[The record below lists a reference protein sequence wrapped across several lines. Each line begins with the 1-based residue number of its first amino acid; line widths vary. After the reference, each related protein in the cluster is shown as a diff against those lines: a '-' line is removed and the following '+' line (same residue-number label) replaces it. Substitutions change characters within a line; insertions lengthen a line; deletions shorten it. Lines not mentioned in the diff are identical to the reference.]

1 MRIGK
6 IEILPWN
13 RKNFLPRIIV
23 VGLFFVWVLGCTFA
37 IINEHR
43 IIRVQQQE
51 IQEQEQR
58 REEILRREAEYKRRV
73 RQDQMI
79 RSSVQNAVD
88 YAR

>member
-1 MRIGK
+1 MQIG
-6 IEILPWN
+6 IINILPWSW
-13 RKNFLPRIIV
+13 RNFIPRLIAIGLVLAWV
-23 VGLFFVWVLGCTFA
+23 VWGISIWRESRRLEVL
-37 IINEHR
+37 R
-43 IIRVQQQE
+43 QE
-51 IQEQEQR
+51 RLEQEQR